1 MLSLSARLIVV
12 AALVQAAGCI
22 PARIQDTPRVRGVI
36 VDATTTQPVQGARI
50 YFEQFADRAVMS
62 RADGTFLLPAVM
74 MWHGVPLV
82 GVLDRFDMMRMKV
95 ESPGYRSVGREYC
108 HSCDVDNV
116 RIALEPGS

>member
-1 MLSLSARLIVV
+1 MLSLSVRLIVV

-22 PARIQDTPRVRGVI
+22 PLRIQDTPRVRGVI

-50 YFEQFADRAVMS
+50 YFEQFPDRAVMS
-62 RADGTFLLPAVM
+62 GADGTFLLPAVM

-82 GVLDRFDMMRMKV
+82 GVLDRFDTMRMKV
-95 ESPGYRSVGREYC
+95 ESPGYRGVDREYC

>member
-1 MLSLSARLIVV
+1 MLSLSVRLIVV

-22 PARIQDTPRVRGVI
+22 PLRIQDTPRVRGVI

-50 YFEQFADRAVMS
+50 YFEQFPDRAVMS
-62 RADGTFLLPAVM
+62 GADGTFLLPAVM

-82 GVLDRFDMMRMKV
+82 GVLDRFDTMRMKV

-116 RIALEPGS
+116 RFALEPGS